1 MKNSTVA
8 IIIPIYKT
16 QLSINENISL
26 FQCRKVL
33 NKYDRYFIVPAGMD
47 IEFVEDEKVII
58 VKKEYL
64 VSRKRYSDYVLSE
77 EFYALFNNYEYI
89 LIHQLDVFVFEDR
102 LEYFCEKDFDYIGAE
117 WVYGLECHTDEGML
131 WYFGNGGFSLRR
143 VSSFLNW
150 IRNEQDTIEYYK
162 MLLPEDLVIAIHGR
176 KHLKIAG
183 REVARE
189 FSFDMYPE
197 ECYQEAGKKLP
208 FGCHAWHRFDRE
220 FWAKIIQSYGY
231 NVEVSHEYD
240 FDTKL
245 LSSGKERT
253 ERLSQFFS
261 KDKIESCLKN
271 LLADYKD
278 ELYVFG
284 AGQCGF
290 SFVNM
295 TKGTNV
301 KVINVLD
308 NDASKAGLHIE
319 GVEIISVKEA
329 LKTKRAPILIAVLN
343 PEPIENQLKEY
354 GLKKN
359 IDYIFSRDLQNEMCK
374 C

>member
-1 MKNSTVA
+1 MKNVA
-8 IIIPIYKT
+8 IVIPFYKE
-16 QLSINENISL
+16 QLNNNECISL
-26 FQCRKVL
+26 EQCRRVLYKYDLYLLVPDNMEVEIENGEKVL
-33 NKYDRYFIVPAGMD
+33 YV
-47 IEFVEDEKVII
+47 DEKHFD
-58 VKKEYL
+58 
-64 VSRKRYSDYVLSE
+64 SRKSYSDYVLSY
-77 EFYALFNNYEYI
+77 EFYSKFIDYEYI
-89 LIHQLDVFVFEDR
+89 LIHQLDVFVFEDG
-102 LEYFCEKDFDYIGAE
+102 LEYFCNMDYDYIGAE

-150 IRNEQDTIEYYK
+150 IRDEQDTIEYYK
-162 MLLPEDLVIAIHGR
+162 MLLPEDLVIAIYGK

-183 REVARE
+183 RDVARQ
-189 FSFDMYPE
+189 FSFDMYPK
-197 ECYQEAGKKLP
+197 ECYQEAGERLP